1 MHAYGN
7 CTYCAKSSEKNC
19 LNFVG
24 ISYLA
29 GEKRTSTKSKTQKRK
44 IERQFVDK
52 SLDRH
57 WWCWLNHKKIGIDI
71 NKFNFK
77 NIAQIYMRQYWKDL
91 YESKIRKKKS
101 LNYNLLN
108 FLNLQ
113 LYAWQYIGP
122 PPPPTTGTEQKSQN
136 VYLITGNWYRYLIND
151 RSRSRFLTTFIWCG
165 GIPRRDRRNA
175 SGCPSSRLS
184 IRTKYQNNATT
195 TFKKH
200 FYLAFTWDSGGLLS
214 WPVIMMGLLENEE
227 IIFFA
232 PEAYCTQCTV

>member
-1 MHAYGN
+1 MTIY
-7 CTYCAKSSEKNC
+7 
-19 LNFVG
+19 
-24 ISYLA
+24 
-29 GEKRTSTKSKTQKRK
+29 RT
-44 IERQFVDK
+44 
-52 SLDRH
+52 
-57 WWCWLNHKKIGIDI
+57 
-71 NKFNFK
+71 
-77 NIAQIYMRQYWKDL
+77 
-91 YESKIRKKKS
+91 
-101 LNYNLLN
+101 
-108 FLNLQ
+108 
-113 LYAWQYIGP
+113 

-175 SGCPSSRLS
+175 SRCPSSRLS
-184 IRTKYQNNATT
+184 IRTKNQNNATT

-232 PEAYCTQCTV
+232 PEAYCTQCTVYRGPVSPLLGFYNICSYNIHVQALNGHHPSVNRGPRCLTSVFLWELVFPTWFSRSTNN